1 MPDDNILPFR
11 RRRSGDRR
19 RLPRPSR
26 ALWRRIWDASLD
38 RLSHYAEKLSEETD
52 MHDLKRDLKIVAPAG
67 QPVITMTRSF
77 NAPRALVWKAMSEP
91 EHVVRWWGPH
101 DHVNKALE
109 FDFRVG
115 GKWRIESTMSGG
127 EVINFFGEFREIEAP
142 RLLTQTF
149 AFDGL
154 PDGMFSLDTVELEEV
169 DGRTL
174 YRARSLMPDVAS
186 RDGMLES
193 GMETGVVEGFERL
206 DVLLEEFKAK
216 G

>member
-1 MPDDNILPFR
+1 MPKDNIIPFR
-11 RRRSGDRR
+11 RKRDGERY
-19 RLPRPSR
+19 RLPRPFR
-26 ALWRRIWDASLD
+26 AAWQQFWNTSLD
-38 RLSHYAEKLSEETD
+38 RLALYAEKLSEDTK
-52 MHDLKRDLKIVAPAG
+52 MHDLKIDAPAG
-67 QPVITMTRSF
+67 QPVIKMTRSF

-101 DHVNKALE
+101 DHRNRAVE

-115 GKWRIESTMSGG
+115 GKWRVESTMSGG
-127 EVINFFGEFREIEAP
+127 EVMNFFGEFREIEAP

-154 PDGMFSLDTVELEEV
+154 PEGMFSVDTVELEEV
-169 DGRTL
+169 DGRTI
-174 YRARSLMPDVAS
+174 YRATSLMPDLAS

-206 DVLLEEFKAK
+206 DAILEEFKAK
-216 G
+216 E

>member
-1 MPDDNILPFR
+1 MPKDNIIPFR
-11 RRRSGDRR
+11 RKRDGERC
-19 RLPRPSR
+19 RLPEPLR
-26 ALWRRIWDASLD
+26 AAWQQFWNTSLD
-38 RLSHYAEKLSEETD
+38 RLALYAEKLSEDTK
-52 MHDLKRDLKIVAPAG
+52 MNDLKIDAPAG
-67 QPVITMTRSF
+67 QPVIKMTRSF

-101 DHVNKALE
+101 DHRNRALE

-127 EVINFFGEFREIEAP
+127 EVMNFFGEFREIEAP

-154 PDGMFSLDTVELEEV
+154 PEGMFSIDTVELEEV
-169 DGRTL
+169 DGRTI
-174 YRARSLMPDVAS
+174 YRATSLMPDLAS

-206 DVLLEEFKAK
+206 DAILEEFKAK
-216 G
+216 E

>member
-1 MPDDNILPFR
+1 MPDDNIVPFR
-11 RRRSGDRR
+11 PRRGGERH
-19 RLPRPSR
+19 RLLRPLR
-26 ALWRRIWDASLD
+26 AVWQHFWNASLD
-38 RLSHYAEKLSEETD
+38 RLACYAEEQSEGTK
-52 MHDLKRDLKIVAPAG
+52 MHDLKIDAPAG

-77 NAPRALVWKAMSEP
+77 NAPRALVWKAMSES

-101 DHVNKALE
+101 DHRNRALE

-127 EVINFFGEFREIEAP
+127 EVMNFFGEFREIEAP
-142 RLLTQTF
+142 RRLTQTF

-154 PDGMFSLDTVELEEV
+154 PEGMYSVDTVELEEV
-169 DGRTL
+169 DGRTI
-174 YRARSLMPDVAS
+174 YRATSLMPDVAS
-186 RDGMLES
+186 RDGMLDS

-206 DVLLEEFKAK
+206 DAMLEEFKAQ

>member
-1 MPDDNILPFR
+1 MP
-11 RRRSGDRR
+11 
-19 RLPRPSR
+19 
-26 ALWRRIWDASLD
+26 
-38 RLSHYAEKLSEETD
+38 
-52 MHDLKRDLKIVAPAG
+52 DLKIDAPAG

-91 EHVVRWWGPH
+91 QHLVRWWGPH
-101 DHVNKALE
+101 GHTNKAPE

-115 GKWRIESTMSGG
+115 GRWRIETTTADGQ
-127 EVINFFGEFREIEAP
+127 VINFFGEFREIEAP
-142 RLLTQTF
+142 RRLTQTF

-154 PDGMFSLDTVELEEV
+154 PEGLYSVDTVELEEV
-169 DGRTL
+169 DGRTI
-174 YRARSLMPDVAS
+174 YRATSLMPDVAS

-206 DVLLEEFKAK
+206 DAMLEEFKAQ